1 MSETRV
7 EVPDIGD
14 ATDVDVVEVLVKP
27 GTRVEVDQ
35 GLIVLESE
43 KASMEVP
50 SPAAGVV
57 QQIAIK
63 VGWVP
68 WRDSHS

>member
-14 ATDVDVVEVLVKP
+14 ATDVDVVEVLVAP
-27 GTRVEVDQ
+27 GARVGVDQ
-35 GLIVLESE
+35 SLIVLESE

-50 SPAAGVV
+50 SPLAGVKIL
-57 QQIAIK
+57 QADPRS
-63 VGWVP
+63 P
-68 WRDSHS
+68 WEERAD

>member
-1 MSETRV
+1 MSSDERDSASKSPTS
-7 EVPDIGD
+7 
-14 ATDVDVVEVLVKP
+14 ATPRDVDVVEVLVKP

-50 SPAAGVV
+50 SPPPA
-57 QQIAIK
+57 
-63 VGWVP
+63 W
-68 WRDSHS
+68 